1 MQKIRLL
8 FISDLQLRE
17 RQIRKI
23 VGERYSSNE
32 ARKLIRNQFTPIKV
46 SDFAFKTMRDNSRT
60 RDGSDVSRVVRR
72 ITNNIYRG
80 FSRTPI
86 FENPNT
92 LFENII
98 NIVPSEPLTTRPKTS
113 DAAPLIS
120 SAPTVTTPI
129 APNVAPL
136 GGTISPGDRSQ
147 LAKSGDID
155 ITEALVNRG

>member
-1 MQKIRLL
+1 MPH
-8 FISDLQLRE
+8 
-17 RQIRKI
+17 
-23 VGERYSSNE
+23 
-32 ARKLIRNQFTPIKV
+32 T
-46 SDFAFKTMRDNSRT
+46 RT
-60 RDGSDVSRVVRR
+60 RGDIYISIRSRDL
-72 ITNNIYRG
+72 TLTSQQDYNNSGR
-80 FSRTPI
+80 F
-86 FENPNT
+86 T

-98 NIVPSEPLTTRPKTS
+98 NIVPSEPLTTRPKTA